1 MDNSDKL
8 LLLLIDERIEQL
20 QKGNVKSNLKSSNS
34 VQYNKQENVLK
45 RLEQKDQSNLNSL
58 LSSTLLVGSVGM
70 GLILAK
76 GKDVLNVIGQVDNAI
91 TDHETLNDQDEQESG
106 FVDSEKLLKDLG
118 EWGLKSFSA
127 FLGVYEG
134 FQGFFSGIFSNAKE
148 KAPLLIHFIPS
159 FLQFPS
165 VFQMGLMSSLGSNV
179 MNKVNQ
185 LSNWI
190 SGNVIDSVNNVKSF
204 VGDVSNRLIDSVT
217 SGFNK
222 LATGAKGLLNRVF
235 GNVNISNTHAELVSI
250 EGGNNLN
257 VGNTTGNVQS
267 TSFPMVFV
275 YSDVSAN
282 SADNFTGYD
291 SVLVKAYSD
300 LGIDKKYWQLL
311 KSQISQESNFNLY
324 AKSHAGATGLT
335 QFMPQT
341 AKSVFSDMG
350 AFNFMSAGNLNV
362 SDKSMLNRA
371 VYASAYSQAKYMF
384 NVLPNEIRHLKSKF
398 KANVPQIIK
407 DGLHIGSLFTAYN
420 QGVGNLIKGMNS
432 NNADSL
438 KTGSMPRQH
447 KDGYAYWSKIY
458 KTANRMGINPNAK
471 VQYRLNSK
479 RTIGGIGTIPNVSNE
494 NSSQKKELPRN
505 AFKIPSISSPFHL
518 DLTLNNFGGV
528 SMDKFRNTYNTLTMR
543 NTTSERNNI
552 SVYHMALAS

>member
-1 MDNSDKL
+1 MDNSEKL

-20 QKGNVKSNLKSSNS
+20 EKGKTTQSKLKSSNS
-34 VQYNKQENVLK
+34 VQFNQQENVLK
-45 RLEQKDQSNLNSL
+45 RLESKDQSNLNSL
-58 LSSTLLVGSVGM
+58 LSSALLVGSVGM

-76 GKDVLNVIGQVDNAI
+76 GKDVLNVIGRVDNAI
-91 TDHETLNDQDEQESG
+91 NDHEILNNQDEKESG

-118 EWGLKSFSA
+118 EWGLKSFSP

-134 FQGFFSGIFSNAKE
+134 VQGFFSGIFSIAKE
-148 KAPLLIHFIPS
+148 KAPMLIHFIPS

-165 VFQMGLMSSLGSNV
+165 VFQMGLMSSIGGNV

-190 SGNVIDSVNNVKSF
+190 SGNVIDSVQNVKSF
-204 VGDVSNRLIDSVT
+204 VGDVSNRLLDSVT

-235 GNVNISNTHAELVSI
+235 GNGSTNTPADMVSI
-250 EGGNNLN
+250 EGGSNLN
-257 VGNTTGNVQS
+257 VGNATGNVQS
-267 TSFPMVFV
+267 TSFPFVFV
-275 YSDVSAN
+275 YADVNAN

-384 NVLPNEIRHLKSKF
+384 NIIPNEIRRVKSKF
-398 KANVPQIIK
+398 NANVPQIIK

-458 KTANRMGINPNAK
+458 KTAGRMGINPSAK

-479 RTIGGIGTIPNVSNE
+479 KTIGGLGQKVE
-494 NSSQKKELPRN
+494 KDRKSSQKKQFPRN
-505 AFKIPSISSPFHL
+505 TFKTPSNSSPFHS
-518 DLTLNNFGGV
+518 DLTLNRFGGV
-528 SMDKFRNTYNTLTMR
+528 SMDKFKNAYNTLTMR

-552 SVYHMALAS
+552 SVYHLALIG